1 MPDYVI
7 SKVAD
12 ALNEEGKALRA
23 SKILVLGLAYKA
35 NVDDCRES
43 PSFVLME
50 KLESKGAVVEYH
62 DSYVP
67 IVPPTREHAHFNGK
81 QSVEIED
88 ATISFSCPP
97 IMLSTRISISVII
110 PALLWIQ
117 EIAFKKGLKNTI
129 RHE

>member
-12 ALNEEGKALRA
+12 ALNFEGKALRA

-43 PSFVLME
+43 PSFVLM
-50 KLESKGAVVEYH
+50 KILESKGAVVEYH

-67 IVPPTREHAHFNGK
+67 VVPPTENMPILPANNPLTLRMG
-81 QSVEIED
+81 
-88 ATISFSCPP
+88 TTSFFCLP
-97 IMLSTRISISVII
+97 IMLSLKNLISAII
-110 PALLWIQ
+110 PALLWIP
-117 EIAFKKGLKNTI
+117 EIA
-129 RHE
+129 